1 MFISTLNTDLPLFN
15 PQAKV
20 SLDAGLSFFT
30 LSGEEDSVFGWSSE
44 QVGFVP
50 LPLAFSGKITLL
62 KAKKEML
69 GWEIKFLLLSH
80 LLLFE
85 LRTC

>member
-1 MFISTLNTDLPLFN
+1 MFISTLNIDLPLFN
-15 PQAKV
+15 PQTKV

-50 LPLAFSGKITLL
+50 LPPTFSGKITLL
-62 KAKKEML
+62 KGKKEIL
-69 GWEIKFLLLSH
+69 GWEIKFLFLLLSH
-80 LLLFE
+80 LL
-85 LRTC
+85 